1 LYENATFEEKQEL
14 INLAFQKILIKDKSF
29 TFEYTPWF
37 AILKKHSGLIKE
49 ICELKKDKIL
59 QGENE
64 ILEEVRS
71 GMLAY
76 ISAITHFEFMATHP
90 T

>member
-1 LYENATFEEKQEL
+1 V
-14 INLAFQKILIKDKSF
+14 
-29 TFEYTPWF
+29 
-37 AILKKHSGLIKE
+37 KHSGLIKE

-64 ILEEVRS
+64 ILEEVCS

-76 ISAITHFEFMATHP
+76 ISELRTLDNYSIKQVLGRVVKKYLNFGHYLISFLNPRIVFRLR
-90 T
+90 